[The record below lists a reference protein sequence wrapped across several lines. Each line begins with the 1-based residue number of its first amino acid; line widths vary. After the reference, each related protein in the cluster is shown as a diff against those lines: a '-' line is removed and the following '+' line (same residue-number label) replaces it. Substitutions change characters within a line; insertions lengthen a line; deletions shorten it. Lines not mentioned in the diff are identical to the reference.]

1 MPRFSSYPATTAL
14 AADDTFLIHQDATGL
29 EKQISSASV
38 AISLLEQL
46 IPDGTLVMTD
56 LRAIDVSLLTTG
68 FSRVLGGYYTSADGG
83 GGQFIYDSTS
93 SAGDNGGT
101 VIQPD
106 VGIGRWLRPASET
119 LNVRQFGALGD
130 GSHDDT
136 AAIQAAVSAASLV
149 GNGAVY
155 VPAGN
160 YKITSA
166 ITLASLPLC
175 NISLFGDGP
184 NVSTITQTTASAN
197 GLDFAFENVGILQPY
212 RVSVNSLG
220 FKSTVSAGIAIK
232 VSYGNP
238 VATSSHFNS
247 GPVINNVAIASSDS
261 SGSWHDGIE
270 VESAWNTKIT
280 NTSISGNAFGGVW
293 TSLAGSG
300 IKIKR
305 YCVNTHISDVQINFF
320 FTGIYYTAVGATATD
335 GNTEGLFCSNNSI
348 VACRRG
354 VWLQGNPSATNP
366 WLTGFQW
373 DGGLIELRGGI
384 AGIQI
389 EACSEVHITGSYII
403 DGATGASAKG
413 VYMGTCEDVNISNN
427 QFYALDYGVV
437 TVGTCKFIVVS
448 ANAFRGGNEQVRFDV
463 GTTESRSVNN
473 TARDCPRQELMN
485 ATTIGSQNKIYQG
498 QSYGFM
504 IVKNAAQTLATAT
517 PAEVTW
523 QTEIT
528 NDLDF
533 NVPGFNRFFDPAN
546 PTRILVPAG
555 VTRVRITAGIRWD
568 TSAVGNRSVKI
579 RTPVAG
585 SYYPV
590 NSNWASDSRTATTLS
605 DATLSTGILELDPN
619 NGNYFVVVAEQ
630 TSGGNLD
637 IRATEGTYVYIEIIG

>member
-1 MPRFSSYPATTAL
+1 MPRFSSYPSTASL
-14 AADDTFLIHQDATGL
+14 ANADTFLIHQDATGL
-29 EKQISSASV
+29 EKQVSSESV
-38 AISLLEQL
+38 AVSLLAQL
-46 IPDGTLVMTD
+46 IPDGTLTVAD
-56 LRAIDVSLLTTG
+56 LRALSVSLLTTG
-68 FSRVLGGYYTSADGG
+68 YSRNLGGYYASADGG
-83 GGQFIYDSTS
+83 GGQFIYNSASTET
-93 SAGDNGGT
+93 DNGGT
-101 VIQPD
+101 VIQPT
-106 VGIGRWLRPASET
+106 VGVGRWLRPATET

-130 GSHDDT
+130 GVHDDT
-136 AAIQAAVSAASLV
+136 PAIQSAVNTASV
-149 GNGAVY
+149 TGNGSVY
-155 VPAGN
+155 FPAGN
-160 YKITSA
+160 YKIVSA

-175 NISLFGDGP
+175 NISLIGDGP
-184 NVSTITQTTASAN
+184 NVSTITQTSALTN
-197 GLDFAFENVGILQPY
+197 GINFTFENVGVTQPY
-212 RVSVNSLG
+212 RVFISDLG
-220 FKSTVSAGIAIK
+220 FKCTAAAGIAIR

-238 VATSSHFNS
+238 VSTSSHFNS
-247 GPVINNVAIASSDS
+247 GPVIDNVAIASSDS
-261 SGSWHDGIE
+261 SGSWRDGIE

-280 NTSISGNAFGGVW
+280 NTSISGNAFGAVW
-293 TSLAGSG
+293 AALQGAG

-320 FTGIYYTAVGATATD
+320 FTGIYYTTVGATASD

-403 DGATGASAKG
+403 DGATGAGAKG

-427 QFYALDYGVV
+427 QFYAFDYGVV
-437 TVGTCKFIVVS
+437 TVGTCKFIVAS
-448 ANAFRGGNEQVRFDV
+448 TNAFRGGNEQVRFDV

-485 ATTIGSQNKIYQG
+485 ATARGSQNKIYQG
-498 QSYGFM
+498 QSYGFK
-504 IVKNAAQTLATAT
+504 IVKNAVQSVPTAT
-517 PAEVTW
+517 EQEVTW

-533 NVPGFNRFFDPAN
+533 NVPAFKRFFNPAN
-546 PTRILVPAG
+546 PTRILVPPG
-555 VTRVRITAGIRWD
+555 VTRVRVTVGIRWD
-568 TSAVGNRSVKI
+568 TSAVGNRSIKI

-585 SYYPV
+585 SYYV
-590 NSNWASDSRTATTLS
+590 ANTNWASDSRTATTLS
-605 DATLSTGILELDPN
+605 DATVSTGVLELDPN

-630 TSGGNLD
+630 TSGGNLN
-637 IRATEGTYVYIEIIG
+637 IRNTEGTYIYIEIIG